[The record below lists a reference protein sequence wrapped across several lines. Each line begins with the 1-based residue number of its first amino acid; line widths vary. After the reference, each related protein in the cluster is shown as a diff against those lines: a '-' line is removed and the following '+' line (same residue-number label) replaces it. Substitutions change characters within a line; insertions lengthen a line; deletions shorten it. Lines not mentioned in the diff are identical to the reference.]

1 MPFGPFK
8 KKEPEKKKEEK
19 IDEEKK
25 ATDEKPKE
33 QVHTCLFEWL
43 KILQKR
49 EASFTAFQ

>member
-25 ATDEKPKE
+25 ATDEKPEE
-33 QVHTCLFEWL
+33 QVHTCLFEWR

-49 EASFTAFQ
+49 AASFTAFQ